1 LKKLLL
7 LLLLAGLAAVIL
19 WGVLR
24 KGEPPK
30 VTFARVKRQTLVSTL
45 PTNGKVEPFE
55 WQAIRAETGG
65 LVDHVPVEDGQSV
78 AAGAVLATIA
88 DASLQAEIDTATA
101 KVSEARA
108 NLASLEAGGRPAE
121 FTDIENKLVRA
132 RFDLAQAQKTLA
144 SIERLVEKRAATRL
158 EADAAREKVQQFE
171 LEIAGLEKRKLSL
184 VSPTE
189 VAAAQA
195 RLGDAG
201 TILNLA
207 RQRATLSVIH
217 TPIAGVVYGREVRAG
232 AYVNPGD
239 LIANVGRMDP
249 LRVRV
254 YVDEPELGRV
264 AVGQPVTITWDA
276 LPGRQWLGS
285 VDKKPAAVQALGS
298 RQVGEVICSIP
309 NQGRVLIPGTN
320 INAEIRTAV
329 VENALVVPKET
340 LRHDGQGDY
349 VFVLQDG
356 TVARRAVKKG
366 VSSITLVQISAGLA
380 ESDAVALPSDTPL
393 KTGDRV
399 TAAM

>member
-7 LLLLAGLAAVIL
+7 LLLLVGLAAVIL

-30 VTFARVKRQTLVSTL
+30 VNFVRVKRQTLVSTL
-45 PTNGKVEPFE
+45 PTNGKVEPVE

-65 LVDHVPVEDGQSV
+65 LVSRVAVEDGQSV
-78 AAGAVLATIA
+78 AAGAVVATIS
-88 DASLQAEIDTATA
+88 DASLQAEIDTAMA

-121 FTDIENKLVRA
+121 FTQIENSLTQA
-132 RFDLAQAQKTLA
+132 RFNLAQARKTLA
-144 SIERLVEKRAATRL
+144 SVERLLEKRAATQL
-158 EADAAREKVQQFE
+158 EVDEAREKVQQYE
-171 LEIAGLEKRKLSL
+171 LEIAGLEKRKNSQ

-189 VAAAQA
+189 VAAAKA
-195 RLGDAG
+195 RLGDME
-201 TILNLA
+201 TLLNLA

-217 TPIAGVVYGREVRAG
+217 APIAGIIYGREVRSG
-232 AYVNPGD
+232 GYVNPGD

-276 LPGRQWLGS
+276 LPGRQWLGK
-285 VDKKPAAVQALGS
+285 VDKLPVAVQALGS

-309 NQGRVLIPGTN
+309 NEGRALIPGTN
-320 INAEIRTAV
+320 VNAEIRTAI
-329 VENALVVPKET
+329 VENGLVVPKEA
-340 LRHDGQGDY
+340 LRHDARGDY
-349 VFVLQDG
+349 VFVLQNG
-356 TVARRAVKKG
+356 AVVRRDVKKG
-366 VSSITLVQISAGLA
+366 ASSITQVQISGGLA
-380 ESDAVALPSDTPL
+380 DTDAVALPSDTPL
-393 KTGDRV
+393 NSGDRV